1 MPKVRT
7 DSIHAKFLK
16 EMAIGL
22 NEIYAETLR
31 NIALKYL
38 IFAPI
43 RIENHEVEEHL
54 FCSGLAKRTYG
65 SSAGLYHSWVC
76 KEQRKGRAYS
86 NGFGCA

>member
-7 DSIHAKFLK
+7 ECIRAKLIK

-31 NIALKYL
+31 YIALKYL

-43 RIENHEVEEHL
+43 RIENHEVEEYL
-54 FCSGLAKRTYG
+54 FCNGIAEWTNG
-65 SSAGLYHSWVC
+65 SSARLYHTWVC
-76 KEQRKGRAYS
+76 EEQGKG
-86 NGFGCA
+86 